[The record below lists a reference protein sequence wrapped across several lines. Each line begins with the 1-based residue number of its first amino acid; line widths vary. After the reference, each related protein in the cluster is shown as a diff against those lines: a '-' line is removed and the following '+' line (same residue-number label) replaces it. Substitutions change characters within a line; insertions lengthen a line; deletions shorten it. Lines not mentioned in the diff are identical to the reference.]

1 MTYLSIYLYLCD
13 NSNDFSY
20 NLGKLDK
27 HEEMAHCDISFHTQ
41 MICLLHIAI
50 MARAVQ
56 ELLMMVKA
64 EQTKETATLLQAW
77 IQKMFLFFNTVNRNG
92 KF

>member
-1 MTYLSIYLYLCD
+1 MNKKFERMTVIIYKCD
-13 NSNDFSY
+13 NSNDFSF

-27 HEEMAHCDISFHTQ
+27 HEEMAHCDLSFHTQ

-50 MARAVQ
+50 MVRPLQ

-64 EQTKETATLLQAW
+64 EQEQTKETATLLQA
-77 IQKMFLFFNTVNRNG
+77 
-92 KF
+92 

>member
-1 MTYLSIYLYLCD
+1 MYLNICD

-41 MICLLHIAI
+41 MICLHHIGTI
-50 MARAVQ
+50 HILRKHNLGLFLPPPPVPY
-56 ELLMMVKA
+56 VS
-64 EQTKETATLLQAW
+64 
-77 IQKMFLFFNTVNRNG
+77 MFW
-92 KF
+92 K